1 MSEYFLPY
9 PISATGYLHP
19 IFHLGMQISE
29 TNGAKGTSERTG
41 PSLIMN
47 SHALCE
53 PFGGY
58 SKTHSVFLSDDKYTV
73 LGIVSVTS

>member
-1 MSEYFLPY
+1 MLPF
-9 PISATGYLHP
+9 PTPSQPPAIDIP

-29 TNGAKGTSERTG
+29 TNGAKGTSDRSRAKSDNE
-41 PSLIMN
+41 
-47 SHALCE
+47 SHVLCE

-58 SKTHSVFLSDDKYTV
+58 SKTHSMFFSSDDKYTV